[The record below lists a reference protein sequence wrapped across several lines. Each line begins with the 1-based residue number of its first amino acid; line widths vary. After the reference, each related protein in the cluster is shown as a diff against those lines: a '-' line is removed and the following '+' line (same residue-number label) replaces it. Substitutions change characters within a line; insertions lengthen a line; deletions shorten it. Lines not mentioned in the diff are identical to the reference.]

1 MSGSTQSKRARMG
14 AIGFTLIAVL
24 LALASAFLLAHLM
37 KGRGYDQDALVNVVI
52 AKQDLSPGVPV
63 EEDQLELKLWP
74 KKSVPNGAFRTTKK
88 LLESDKKVPLQMI
101 LKGEP
106 ILTARLSHPKRGSG
120 MAPLVPANFRAFPV
134 QVERWV
140 ALSKM
145 LYPGAVVDVMS
156 TVKLEEGGLT
166 SRTILQGI
174 KVLAVNGAVDG
185 TTFVRGNPKRKKK
198 DARRARTV
206 ATLLLLPDQAEQL
219 ALATRV
225 GKIDIV
231 LRGASDGSTIE
242 SQGVNVEALYPHL
255 SVVPE
260 DDSLPTV
267 KTPTKKAKVAKR
279 KTRRTGGV
287 RMRKKSRRGR
297 SSSKKQSKPSSTI
310 VGG

>member
-63 EEDQLELKLWP
+63 EEDQLELKPWP
-74 KKSVPNGAFRTTKK
+74 KKSVPTGAFRTTKK

-185 TTFVRGNPKRKKK
+185 TTFVITRRQKK

-206 ATLLLLPDQAEQL
+206 ATLLSSPTKRSNSLWPHGL
-219 ALATRV
+219 AKLISCPWCIRRLNHRISRRQRRGSV
-225 GKIDIV
+225 SPSI
-231 LRGASDGSTIE
+231 RGA
-242 SQGVNVEALYPHL
+242 
-255 SVVPE
+255 
-260 DDSLPTV
+260 
-267 KTPTKKAKVAKR
+267 
-279 KTRRTGGV
+279 
-287 RMRKKSRRGR
+287 
-297 SSSKKQSKPSSTI
+297 
-310 VGG
+310 